1 MDQRLVSE
9 MELPVDCFVDVG
21 REAGSWSGN
30 TWMRALLP
38 AALLFALAGCATP
51 PALPPQADQAEA
63 APAEFAHRNQ
73 ENRPESQVYN
83 EEKRQETEQISKL
96 FELLINCAKRNAIEM
111 SSSTESAEVVAWAA
125 VALCQEDASYVEAV
139 RSSRAMDSPS
149 KAESFA
155 QSQRAKVVEMA
166 LALIVRERQRR

>member
-1 MDQRLVSE
+1 
-9 MELPVDCFVDVG
+9 
-21 REAGSWSGN
+21 
-30 TWMRALLP
+30 MRALLP

-51 PALPPQADQAEA
+51 PAFPPKADQADV
-63 APAEFAHRNQ
+63 APAAEFAHRNQ
-73 ENRPESQVYN
+73 ENRPESQLYN

-139 RSSRAMDSPS
+139 RSSKAMDSPS